1 MPRLPYAM
9 DRLQSRM
16 RWIDVFVSPSNS
28 FTKNRSRR
36 PNTFQSILRMS
47 SPGRYGLYS
56 AKLTLKPRWG
66 ERWSPATNPST
77 TVRATSSRLEIRV
90 STAGSMKRVGCGVEG
105 LMPAMTDS
113 QPGSRHRNGF
123 EQPSDYFI
131 PGHPLRLRVKVG
143 ENPVSHHGV
152 GQLLYVLDRGI

>member
-56 AKLTLKPRWG
+56 AKLTLNPRWG

-90 STAGSMKRVGCGVEG
+90 STAGSRKRVGCGVEG
-105 LMPAMTDS
+105 LTLAIVDS
-113 QPGSRHRNGF
+113 QPRFRYRNGF
-123 EQPSDYFI
+123 EKPSDYFVS
-131 PGHPLRLRVKVG
+131 GHPLRLGVKVG
-143 ENPVSHHGV
+143 ENPVSHHRV
-152 GQLLYVLDRGI
+152 CECLYVL